1 MAPEDLFRRISS
13 LMEHTGIAYMLTGSF
28 ASSVYGMNRSSA
40 DIDFVIAADEA
51 AIRRILNQLP
61 EKDFYS
67 ELNQALE
74 ACQRNSMFNVID
86 HVTGLKIDFIFLKS
100 RNFSQEEFRRR
111 KQAIVWGAPLY
122 IATPED
128 IVSPSLSGQN
138 SVNHRG
144 KSKMQ
149 QGSSKFVRTNSTFL
163 TSKSGSP
170 NSDSLLSGFAPAR
183 QPTSNKNPTT
193 RYTYRFI
200 HPFRRDPM
208 ASSAVSYAR
217 EHQQKFLGEL
227 KDLLRI
233 PSVSTAPEHKEDVR
247 RAAMFVADEMRRIGL
262 ENVDVI
268 PTKNHPLVY
277 GDWLHARGKPTV
289 LCYAHYDVQPPDPLN
304 EWLTPPF
311 EPTERNQNIYA
322 RGAVDDK
329 GQLWMEIKAVEALM
343 RGNNGKLPINVKF
356 IIEGEEE
363 VGGESIAAYVRAQKA
378 KLKADFALVCDTE
391 LFAPN
396 LPTLCVG
403 LRGLVYTEIEA
414 VGAKT
419 DLHSGMYGGAAP
431 NPFFA
436 LIEII
441 SKLKD
446 SKGKI
451 LIPGFYKGMKA
462 PSKDELKTWKRLPF
476 NEEHYRKTEV
486 GSKVL
491 TGEPGYS
498 VLYRTWARPTLEVH
512 GMPGGFTA
520 PGAKTVIPARAFAKV
535 SMRLV
540 PNQDPDDVLKKYT
553 KFVRKLTPKGIETNI
568 KVFSKGPACVVG
580 TNNRFIKAATEALR
594 DVFKKDTVF
603 IRSGGSIPIVTDFQ
617 DVLKI
622 PSVMMGFG
630 LPDDN
635 LHAPNEKF
643 HIPNFYRGIESIIRF
658 FEKLEG

>member
-1 MAPEDLFRRISS
+1 
-13 LMEHTGIAYMLTGSF
+13 
-28 ASSVYGMNRSSA
+28 
-40 DIDFVIAADEA
+40 
-51 AIRRILNQLP
+51 
-61 EKDFYS
+61 
-67 ELNQALE
+67 
-74 ACQRNSMFNVID
+74 
-86 HVTGLKIDFIFLKS
+86 
-100 RNFSQEEFRRR
+100 
-111 KQAIVWGAPLY
+111 
-122 IATPED
+122 
-128 IVSPSLSGQN
+128 
-138 SVNHRG
+138 
-144 KSKMQ
+144 
-149 QGSSKFVRTNSTFL
+149 
-163 TSKSGSP
+163 
-170 NSDSLLSGFAPAR
+170 
-183 QPTSNKNPTT
+183 
-193 RYTYRFI
+193 
-200 HPFRRDPM
+200 M
-208 ASSAVSYAR
+208 ASSAVAYA
-217 EHQQKFLGEL
+217 QQNQQRFLGEL

-233 PSVSTAPEHKEDVR
+233 PSVSTAPEHKDDVR
-247 RAAMFVADEMRRIGL
+247 RAAEFVANEMRRIGM
-262 ENVDVI
+262 ENVEII
-268 PTKNHPLVY
+268 PTKGHPLIY
-277 GDWLHARGKPTV
+277 SDWLHAPGTPTV
-289 LCYAHYDVQPPDPLN
+289 LCYAHYDVQPAEPLN
-304 EWLTPPF
+304 EWISPPF

-329 GQLWMEIKAVEALM
+329 GQLWMEIKAIEALM
-343 RGNNGKLPINVKF
+343 RGHDGKLPLNVKF

-363 VGGESIAAYVRAQKA
+363 VGGESIAAYVRKEKA

-414 VGAKT
+414 QGAKT

-431 NPFFA
+431 NPLFA
-436 LIEII
+436 LVEVI

-446 SKGKI
+446 AKGRI
-451 LIPGFYKGMKA
+451 LIPGFYKGVKA
-462 PSKDELKTWKRLPF
+462 PTKDELKAWKRLPF

-512 GMPGGFTA
+512 GMPGGFVAT
-520 PGAKTVIPARAFAKV
+520 GAKTVIPARASAKV

-540 PNQDPDDVLKKYT
+540 PSQNPDDVLKKYT
-553 KFVRKLTPKGIETNI
+553 KFVRKLTPKGIELNI
-568 KVFSKGPACVVG
+568 KVHSKGPACVVS
-580 TNNRFIKAATEALR
+580 TDNRYIKAATEAMH

-658 FEKLEG
+658 FERLGA

>member
-1 MAPEDLFRRISS
+1 
-13 LMEHTGIAYMLTGSF
+13 
-28 ASSVYGMNRSSA
+28 
-40 DIDFVIAADEA
+40 
-51 AIRRILNQLP
+51 
-61 EKDFYS
+61 
-67 ELNQALE
+67 
-74 ACQRNSMFNVID
+74 
-86 HVTGLKIDFIFLKS
+86 
-100 RNFSQEEFRRR
+100 
-111 KQAIVWGAPLY
+111 
-122 IATPED
+122 
-128 IVSPSLSGQN
+128 
-138 SVNHRG
+138 
-144 KSKMQ
+144 
-149 QGSSKFVRTNSTFL
+149 
-163 TSKSGSP
+163 
-170 NSDSLLSGFAPAR
+170 
-183 QPTSNKNPTT
+183 
-193 RYTYRFI
+193 
-200 HPFRRDPM
+200 M
-208 ASSAVSYAR
+208 ASSAVSYAKDN
-217 EHQQKFLGEL
+217 QQRFLGEL

-233 PSVSTAPEHKEDVR
+233 PSVSTAPEHKDDVR
-247 RAAMFVADEMRRIGL
+247 KAAEFVASDLRRIGM
-262 ENVDVI
+262 ENVEII
-268 PTKNHPLVY
+268 PTKGHPLIY
-277 GDWLHARGKPTV
+277 ADWLHAAGKPTV
-289 LCYAHYDVQPPDPLN
+289 LCYAHYDVQPAEPLN
-304 EWLTPPF
+304 EWLSPPF
-311 EPTERNQNIYA
+311 EPTERNDNIYA

-329 GQLWMEIKAVEALM
+329 GQLWMELKAVEALM
-343 RGNNGKLPINVKF
+343 KGHGGKLPLNVKF

-363 VGGESIAAYVRAQKA
+363 VGGESIAAFVRKEKA

-414 VGAKT
+414 QGAKT

-446 SKGKI
+446 AKGKV
-451 LIPGFYKGMKA
+451 LIPGFYSKVKA
-462 PSKDELKTWKRLPF
+462 PTKDELKAWKKLPF

-512 GMPGGFTA
+512 GMPGGFVA
-520 PGAKTVIPARAFAKV
+520 SGAKTVIPARASAKV

-540 PNQDPDDVLKKYT
+540 PNQDPDDILKRYT
-553 KFVRKLTPKGIETNI
+553 KMVKKLTPKGIEINI
-568 KVFSKGPACVVG
+568 KVHSKGPACVVS
-580 TNNRFIKAATEALR
+580 TDNHYIKAATEAMH

-603 IRSGGSIPIVTDFQ
+603 IRSGGSIPVVTDFQ
-617 DVLKI
+617 DVMNL

-658 FEKLEG
+658 FEKLGG